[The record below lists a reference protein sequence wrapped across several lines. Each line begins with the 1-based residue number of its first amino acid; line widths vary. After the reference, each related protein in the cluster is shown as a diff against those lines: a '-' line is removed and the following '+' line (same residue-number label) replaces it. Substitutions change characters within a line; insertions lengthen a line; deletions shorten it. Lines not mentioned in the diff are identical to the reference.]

1 MKYLIIFSF
10 KNMFRKKERT
20 LLTMLPMLFGTL
32 ILISVISI
40 LDGIALDSE
49 NNLRNYEMSDIRI
62 IREDFYFDG
71 KSNPKDFLFNKI
83 LPLEKFLQQSKQI
96 EAFTN
101 MLFFQANLS
110 DGYSK
115 IPVICAGIE
124 SNTYAKVFNTFK
136 KSSLSFLNMTGTI
149 APGYDLLKFFN
160 VDEDSVLIIEAR
172 TNYDT
177 YDALDM
183 KLSGYALTENPNID
197 RNYAYIPYIE
207 AAQFLDAEGKINSI
221 YIKLK
226 NRSDGARFTAEL
238 NRISKE
244 KEWGLKAETFD
255 EMALDVIAITA
266 AKNQTSAILVIVILL
281 IGGIG
286 IANTTLLS
294 VYERMKEIGTMRAMG
309 ASKSIIMK
317 LFLFEGAFI
326 GLIGGLIGFLLG
338 TLLMFVLSVKGIDLS
353 FLIRDLNIGY
363 PIKSIF
369 RAQFNILISVRAAIF
384 AFSISFICSMY
395 PAYRATKE
403 NIVRI
408 LK

>member
-1 MKYLIIFSF
+1 MKYLVLFSF

-20 LLTMLPMLFGTL
+20 ILTMLPMLFGTL
-32 ILISVISI
+32 VLISVISI

-49 NNLRNYEMSDIRI
+49 KNLRNYEMSDIRI
-62 IREDFYFDG
+62 TREDFYFDG
-71 KSNPKDFLFNKI
+71 KSNPKDFLFTKI
-83 LPLEKFLQQSKQI
+83 PAVEIFLSQSSYI
-96 EAFTN
+96 ESFTN

-115 IPVICAGIE
+115 IPVVCAGIE
-124 SNTYAKVFNTFK
+124 EKTYSKVFKTFE
-136 KSSLSFLNMTGTI
+136 KSSILFLNMTGTI

-172 TNYDT
+172 TSYDT

-183 KLSGYALTENPNID
+183 KLAGYALTENPNID
-197 RNYAYIPYIE
+197 RNYAFIPYAE
-207 AAQFLDAEGKINSI
+207 AARFLEAEGKINSI

-226 NRSDGARFTAEL
+226 NRSEELRFADEF
-238 NRISKE
+238 NRLSRENK
-244 KEWGLKAETFD
+244 WGVKAETFD

-309 ASKSIIMK
+309 ASKAVIMK

-326 GLIGGLIGFLLG
+326 GLAGGLLGFALG
-338 TLLMFVLSVKGIDLS
+338 TLLMFILSVKGIDLS
-353 FLIRDLNIGY
+353 FVVKDLNIGY

-369 RAQFNILISVRAAIF
+369 RAQFNILTSVRAALF
-384 AFSISFICSMY
+384 ASGISLICAIY

-408 LK
+408 LR